1 MFIEFLTVFLLT
13 LSLGLFIAGIF
24 TVYFGSGKSRGI
36 GAGLLV
42 GGIVIGLL
50 VIMLAYMNV
59 TPYHDMAELGAVDD
73 TPGESSL
80 WWVWH
85 TVIDALVYLIAAI
98 IGALAAVGMF
108 LLAIMKS

>member
-1 MFIEFLTVFLLT
+1 MDDVIWIFLLVFM
-13 LSLGLFIAGIF
+13 LILGLGLFLAGIF

-50 VIMLAYMNV
+50 VFLMNQFGMIIPDTLQWQLWDLV
-59 TPYHDMAELGAVDD
+59 IYPGLIFLGA
-73 TPGESSL
+73 
-80 WWVWH
+80 
-85 TVIDALVYLIAAI
+85 ALL
-98 IGALAAVGMF
+98 GGLAAVGMF